1 MANETRGILFETI
14 AEVALRKAV
23 AIAGIAGEVRWNQKP
38 EGMSIIPDF
47 TIGVDNTCLSHVVL
61 VTASGSSKNT
71 DMKSWRNL
79 GELQEVKA
87 QISTIPAVI
96 SLYFKSEFKKGLLT
110 VGEALYD
117 ATLHID
123 RQPYF
128 VEIEKWVL
136 SLSQQGKITRE
147 EKQLLLDHA
156 ISSNLSLK
164 QSIETLSEDLAQA
177 LTQRNASLDPLWHLM
192 AEDYAKPHHPPT
204 AKTTTLRRGLGKLLV
219 LEPVLR
225 QMVYAGYTKTT
236 GIPSQHLPEYVFDL
250 GFFTK
255 TLGGGKLTD
264 DEMKGAIELL
274 GAEACEAV
282 LQKAPAPM
290 QPWINELR
298 QLENIPKFLNF
309 FTREFDQVSHP
320 EKLTEML
327 LQCHRNPEEF
337 AQKYEISF
345 VGNLSRNWLFTTL
358 MDLVKASTG
367 KVQGFG
373 YAQLS
378 TEIGNSE
385 HISSG
390 YLTIADW
397 ANRVRNT
404 ELPTEVLQNVSNVLA
419 LKIRN
424 MQKLKILS
432 LQTQLIEATRKSVME
447 DRLIPYLNFQP
458 LLWLLETE
466 LDKQGKPYA
475 KKIPYEGWVNE
486 YANVGK
492 KSATTPFVKVGTTL
506 IHWKSSYASHPNDK
520 TKELSARA
528 RSIKYQYHPT
538 TKTFSRRQGVD
549 RLALIVDGD
558 WKDNH
563 LQTLTNS
570 GWDIIVYPDEIASLV
585 SRL

>member
-23 AIAGIAGEVRWNQKP
+23 VIAGIAGEVRWNQKP

-61 VTASGSSKNT
+61 ITASGSAKET
-71 DMKSWRNL
+71 DKKFWRNM
-79 GELQEVKA
+79 GELYEVKS
-87 QISTIPAVI
+87 QIQGIPSVI
-96 SLYFKSEFKKGLLT
+96 SVYFKSVVKKGLDEVT
-110 VGEALYD
+110 EMICD
-117 ATLHID
+117 ANLHIEERFYARVLTD
-123 RQPYF
+123 
-128 VEIEKWVL
+128 WVQVHL
-136 SLSQQGKITRE
+136 GIAGKTRE
-147 EKQLLLDHA
+147 EKQLLLSHGMN
-156 ISSNLSLK
+156 SNPQLAESVESLA
-164 QSIETLSEDLAQA
+164 QDLATA
-177 LTQRNASLDPLWHLM
+177 LGQKNRELEPLWILM
-192 AEDYAKPHHPPT
+192 REDYVKPHHPPT

-219 LEPVLR
+219 LEPILR

-250 GFFTK
+250 GFFKK

-264 DEMKGAIELL
+264 DEMKGAIDLL

-282 LQKAPAPM
+282 LQKAPDSMNTWISPLRDLDRVDTHVDFVYQHYNKVTDPKELERLLIQCFNDPAGLSGAVNDEKVWIFEIMVSLLKAKSGKLQGYGLAQLAEDTGLVETGEGAPLARF
-290 QPWINELR
+290 I
-298 QLENIPKFLNF
+298 IPKFSQ
-309 FTREFDQVSHP
+309 RQ
-320 EKLTEML
+320 EML
-327 LQCHRNPEEF
+327 ETEHLKML
-337 AQKYEISF
+337 AQGLAKRFKQNI
-345 VGNLSRNWLFTTL
+345 
-358 MDLVKASTG
+358 A
-367 KVQGFG
+367 
-373 YAQLS
+373 YAD
-378 TEIGNSE
+378 I
-385 HISSG
+385 
-390 YLTIADW
+390 
-397 ANRVRNT
+397 
-404 ELPTEVLQNVSNVLA
+404 PA
-419 LKIRN
+419 LK
-424 MQKLKILS
+424 LKVEDWVIKENL
-432 LQTQLIEATRKSVME
+432 E
-447 DRLIPYLNFQP
+447 DRLIPYRNFEP

-466 LDKQGKPYA
+466 LDKQSKPYA

-563 LQTLTNS
+563 LQTLANS
-570 GWDIIVYPDEIASLV
+570 GWDIIVYPDDIDKLVNSL
-585 SRL
+585 